1 MKYLITFCLLLLG
14 FTSRSETPTF
24 DKLVEVNKWWK
35 DQQDINIHALPGY
48 QHLTETGWIKLHL
61 ALVEQ
66 TLRKRTVPGLT
77 KQQYQHRLNA
87 LDDLHEYWLAG
98 KFPQNEN
105 YSYRTPIFIDNH
117 NTFCAVGYLV
127 KASGNEATS
136 RMIASKTNLAYV
148 REMNYPELD
157 QWAADYGFTKEEL
170 AWIQPG
176 YPPVEQAAKVGNGV
190 DGEVSELFADDA
202 DQKLYVG
209 GSFVNA
215 DGSIVANN
223 IAYVTEQN
231 NVYTWHKM
239 GSGVNGPV
247 YAIAKFDNK
256 IYVAGN
262 FTEAGDQSVTNVAY
276 WDGSSWH
283 GAGCTYGTIYDLIV
297 YKNELYACGDFD
309 VCAALSD
316 VNFAKWDGT
325 YWQQMPDLYG
335 RVNTMEVMGDDLV
348 LGGAFV
354 YEGDPT
360 NVIRWN
366 AQSNYHTFDN
376 NIGNE
381 VMDFE
386 WYHDTLYAACKQTQ
400 PVQLTN
406 TLMQLS
412 SNEWKVPTGF
422 SFLEF
427 VSAANEPGFNTLCI
441 DGNSMMVGGNFNYMP
456 GMGTYGT
463 NCIAI
468 TNGHLGN
475 SNWFLLDS
483 TVNKMVRFKS
493 SLFVGGK
500 FKHGDPMAG
509 VVLNGIARRSSA
521 TSIPDIHGGQTFE
534 IFPNPINNNKINIEN
549 NFEANQLMLTD
560 ISGRQ
565 LLSLPLKDKAAK
577 QQVTLPAVASGVYII
592 GISNAKGE
600 KVLKKVVVD

>member
-1 MKYLITFCLLLLG
+1 MKYLITFCLLLWG
-14 FTSRSETPTF
+14 FTSRSETATF
-24 DKLVEVNKWWK
+24 NKLAEVNTCWK
-35 DQQDINIHALPGY
+35 EQQDININALPAY
-48 QHLTETGWIKLHL
+48 QYLTETGWIKLHL

-66 TLRKRTVPGLT
+66 ILRKRSVSGLT
-77 KQQYQHRLNA
+77 PQQYRNRFSA
-87 LDDLHEYWLAG
+87 LDDLYEYWLAG

-127 KASGNEATS
+127 KASGNESVS

-176 YPPVEQAAKVGNGV
+176 YPPTQQAAKVGNGV
-190 DGEVSELFADDA
+190 DGEVHELYADEA
-202 DQKLYVG
+202 EGKLYVG
-209 GSFVNA
+209 GSFVKV
-215 DGSIVANN
+215 DGNIIASN

-239 GSGVNGPV
+239 GGGVNGPV
-247 YAIAKFDNK
+247 YAIAKFDGK
-256 IYVAGN
+256 IFVAGN
-262 FTEAGDQSVTNVAY
+262 FTMAGYESVTNVAY
-276 WDGSSWH
+276 WDGTDWH
-283 GAGCTYGTIYDLIV
+283 SAGCTYGEIKDLIV

-316 VNFAKWDGT
+316 VNVAKWNGT
-325 YWQQMPDLYG
+325 MWQQMPGLTG

-348 LGGAFV
+348 LGGAFL
-354 YEGDPT
+354 YGSDT
-360 NVIRWN
+360 SNVVRWN
-366 AQSNYHTFDN
+366 AQSYYHAFDN
-376 NIGNE
+376 SIGNE

-386 WYHDTLYAACKQTQ
+386 WYHDTLYAACKHTM

-412 SNEWKVPTGF
+412 GNEWKAPTSL

-427 VSAANEPGFNTLCI
+427 SSTMGATSFNTLCV
-441 DGNSMMVGGNFNYMP
+441 DGNSMMTGGNFRYLPMT
-456 GMGTYGT
+456 GIYGD

-468 TNGHLGN
+468 TNGQING
-475 SNWFLLDS
+475 NWFLLDS
-483 TVNKMVRFKS
+483 AVNKMVRFKGQ
-493 SLFVGGK
+493 LFAGGK
-500 FKHGDPMAG
+500 FKHGG
-509 VVLNGIARRSSA
+509 EFSTIELNGMARRGA
-521 TSIPDIHGGQTFE
+521 TLHIPELRDDYKVN
-534 IFPNPINNNKINIEN
+534 IFPNPVNGRTIIIEN
-549 NFEANQLMLTD
+549 NFEADQLILTD

-565 LLSLPLKDKAAK
+565 LLSRPLKAKTVK

-592 GISNAKGE
+592 GISNVKGE
-600 KVLKKVVVD
+600 KILKKVVVD